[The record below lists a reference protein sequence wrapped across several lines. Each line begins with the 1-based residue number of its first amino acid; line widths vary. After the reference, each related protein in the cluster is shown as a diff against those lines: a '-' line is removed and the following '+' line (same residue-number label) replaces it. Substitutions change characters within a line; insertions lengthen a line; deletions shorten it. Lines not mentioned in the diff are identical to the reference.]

1 MKIELAVIGKTSI
14 GYLKQGIDEYI
25 KRLKH
30 YVPFEIKYIDDIKNT
45 KNISE
50 DQQKRTEGAKI
61 LSLLDKSDFVVLLDE
76 HGKEYTSMQYSS
88 YIQKRML
95 SGAKKVVFVIGGPY
109 GFSQEVYNRANDKI
123 SFSKMTFNHEMIRLI
138 FTEQLYRAYT
148 IINHEPYHHE
158 NALTQICRFWFNR
171 PTANRK

>member
-76 HGKEYTSMQYSS
+76 YGKEYTSMQYSS

-109 GFSQEVYNRANDKI
+109 GFSQEVYDRANDKI

-158 NALTQICRFWFNR
+158 
-171 PTANRK
+171 

>member
-45 KNISE
+45 KNSSE

-95 SGAKKVVFVIGGPY
+95 SGVKKVVFVIGGPY
-109 GFSQEVYNRANDKI
+109 GFSQEVYDRANDKI

-158 NALTQICRFWFNR
+158 
-171 PTANRK
+171 

>member
-95 SGAKKVVFVIGGPY
+95 SGVKKVVFVIGGPY
-109 GFSQEVYNRANDKI
+109 GFSQEVYDRANDKI

-138 FTEQLYRAYT
+138 FT
-148 IINHEPYHHE
+148 
-158 NALTQICRFWFNR
+158 
-171 PTANRK
+171 

>member
-61 LSLLDKSDFVVLLDE
+61 LSLLNKSDFVVLLDE

-109 GFSQEVYNRANDKI
+109 GFSQEVYDRANDKI

-138 FTEQLYRAYT
+138 FMEQLYRAYT

-158 NALTQICRFWFNR
+158 
-171 PTANRK
+171 

>member
-61 LSLLDKSDFVVLLDE
+61 LSLLDKSYFVVLLDE

-109 GFSQEVYNRANDKI
+109 GFSQEVYDRANDKI

-158 NALTQICRFWFNR
+158 
-171 PTANRK
+171 

>member
-50 DQQKRTEGAKI
+50 DQQKRTEGVKI

-109 GFSQEVYNRANDKI
+109 GFSQEVYDRANDKI

-158 NALTQICRFWFNR
+158 
-171 PTANRK
+171 

>member
-50 DQQKRTEGAKI
+50 DQQKRTEGTKI

-95 SGAKKVVFVIGGPY
+95 SGTKKVVFVIGGPY
-109 GFSQEVYNRANDKI
+109 GFSQEVYDRANDKI

-158 NALTQICRFWFNR
+158 
-171 PTANRK
+171 

>member
-25 KRLKH
+25 KRLMH

-76 HGKEYTSMQYSS
+76 RGKEYTSMQYSS

-109 GFSQEVYNRANDKI
+109 GFSQEVYDRANDKI

-158 NALTQICRFWFNR
+158 
-171 PTANRK
+171 

>member
-109 GFSQEVYNRANDKI
+109 GFSQEVYDRANDKI

-148 IINHEPYHHE
+148 IINNEPYHHE
-158 NALTQICRFWFNR
+158 
-171 PTANRK
+171 

>member
-76 HGKEYTSMQYSS
+76 HGKEYTSIQYSS

-109 GFSQEVYNRANDKI
+109 GFSQEMYDRANDKI

-158 NALTQICRFWFNR
+158 
-171 PTANRK
+171 

>member
-76 HGKEYTSMQYSS
+76 HGKEYTSIQYSS

-109 GFSQEVYNRANDKI
+109 GFSQEVYDRANDKI
-123 SFSKMTFNHEMIRLI
+123 TFSKMTFNHEMIRLI

-158 NALTQICRFWFNR
+158 
-171 PTANRK
+171 

>member
-76 HGKEYTSMQYSS
+76 HGKEYTSIQYSS

-95 SGAKKVVFVIGGPY
+95 SGSKKVVFVIGGPY
-109 GFSQEVYNRANDKI
+109 GFSQEVYDRANDKI

-158 NALTQICRFWFNR
+158 
-171 PTANRK
+171 

>member
-76 HGKEYTSMQYSS
+76 HGKEYTSVQYSN

-109 GFSQEVYNRANDKI
+109 GFSQEVYDRANDKI

-158 NALTQICRFWFNR
+158 
-171 PTANRK
+171 

>member
-14 GYLKQGIDEYI
+14 TYLKQGIDEYI

-109 GFSQEVYNRANDKI
+109 GFSQEVYDRANDKI

-158 NALTQICRFWFNR
+158 
-171 PTANRK
+171 

>member
-61 LSLLDKSDFVVLLDE
+61 LSLLDKSDLVVLLDE

-109 GFSQEVYNRANDKI
+109 GFSQEVYDRANDKI

-158 NALTQICRFWFNR
+158 
-171 PTANRK
+171 

>member
-50 DQQKRTEGAKI
+50 DLQKRTEGTKI

-109 GFSQEVYNRANDKI
+109 GFSQEVYDRANDKI

-158 NALTQICRFWFNR
+158 
-171 PTANRK
+171 

>member
-1 MKIELAVIGKTSI
+1 MKIELAVIGKTAI

-76 HGKEYTSMQYSS
+76 HGKEYTSIQYSS

-109 GFSQEVYNRANDKI
+109 GFSQEVYDRANDKI

-158 NALTQICRFWFNR
+158 
-171 PTANRK
+171 

>member
-30 YVPFEIKYIDDIKNT
+30 YVPFEIKYINDIKNT

-95 SGAKKVVFVIGGPY
+95 SGTKKVVFVIGGPY
-109 GFSQEVYNRANDKI
+109 GFSQEVYDRANDKI

-158 NALTQICRFWFNR
+158 
-171 PTANRK
+171 

>member
-50 DQQKRTEGAKI
+50 DRQKRTEGAKI

-109 GFSQEVYNRANDKI
+109 GFSQEVYDRANDKI

-158 NALTQICRFWFNR
+158 
-171 PTANRK
+171 

>member
-61 LSLLDKSDFVVLLDE
+61 LSLLDKSDFVVMLDE

-109 GFSQEVYNRANDKI
+109 GFSQEVYDRANDKI

-158 NALTQICRFWFNR
+158 
-171 PTANRK
+171 

>member
-45 KNISE
+45 KNILE

-76 HGKEYTSMQYSS
+76 HGKEYTSIQYSS

-95 SGAKKVVFVIGGPY
+95 SGSKKVVFVIGGPY
-109 GFSQEVYNRANDKI
+109 GFSQEVYDRANDKI

-158 NALTQICRFWFNR
+158 
-171 PTANRK
+171 

>member
-14 GYLKQGIDEYI
+14 GYLKQGIEEYI

-45 KNISE
+45 KNTSE

-95 SGAKKVVFVIGGPY
+95 SGTKKVVFVIGGPY
-109 GFSQEVYNRANDKI
+109 GFSQEVYDRANDKI

-158 NALTQICRFWFNR
+158 
-171 PTANRK
+171 

>member
-30 YVPFEIKYIDDIKNT
+30 YVPFEIKYIEDIKNT

-109 GFSQEVYNRANDKI
+109 GFSQEVYDRANDKI

-158 NALTQICRFWFNR
+158 
-171 PTANRK
+171 

>member
-61 LSLLDKSDFVVLLDE
+61 LSLLDKSNFVVLLDE

-95 SGAKKVVFVIGGPY
+95 SGTKKVVFVIGGPY
-109 GFSQEVYNRANDKI
+109 GFSQEVYDRANDKI

-158 NALTQICRFWFNR
+158 
-171 PTANRK
+171 

>member
-14 GYLKQGIDEYI
+14 VYLKQGIDEYI

-50 DQQKRTEGAKI
+50 DQQKRTEGTKI

-95 SGAKKVVFVIGGPY
+95 SGTKKVVFVIGGPY
-109 GFSQEVYNRANDKI
+109 GFSQEVYDRANDKI

-158 NALTQICRFWFNR
+158 
-171 PTANRK
+171 

>member
-45 KNISE
+45 QNISE

-95 SGAKKVVFVIGGPY
+95 SGVKKVVFVIGGPY
-109 GFSQEVYNRANDKI
+109 GFSQEVYDRANDKI

-158 NALTQICRFWFNR
+158 
-171 PTANRK
+171 

>member
-61 LSLLDKSDFVVLLDE
+61 LSLLNKSDFVVLLDE

-109 GFSQEVYNRANDKI
+109 GFSQEVYDRANDKI

-158 NALTQICRFWFNR
+158 
-171 PTANRK
+171 

>member
-76 HGKEYTSMQYSS
+76 HGKEYTSVQYSS

-95 SGAKKVVFVIGGPY
+95 SGVKKVVFVIGGPY
-109 GFSQEVYNRANDKI
+109 GFSQEVYDRANDKI

-158 NALTQICRFWFNR
+158 
-171 PTANRK
+171 

>member
-61 LSLLDKSDFVVLLDE
+61 LSQLDKSDFVVLLDE

-95 SGAKKVVFVIGGPY
+95 SGVKKVVFVIGGPY
-109 GFSQEVYNRANDKI
+109 GFSQEVYDRANDKI
-123 SFSKMTFNHEMIRLI
+123 SFSKMTFNHEIIRLI

-158 NALTQICRFWFNR
+158 
-171 PTANRK
+171 

>member
-1 MKIELAVIGKTSI
+1 MKIELAVIGKNSI

-109 GFSQEVYNRANDKI
+109 GFSQEVYDRANDKI

-158 NALTQICRFWFNR
+158 
-171 PTANRK
+171 

>member
-61 LSLLDKSDFVVLLDE
+61 LSLLDKLDFVVLLDE

-109 GFSQEVYNRANDKI
+109 GFSQEVYDRANDKI

-158 NALTQICRFWFNR
+158 
-171 PTANRK
+171 

>member
-61 LSLLDKSDFVVLLDE
+61 LSLFDKSDFVVLLDE
-76 HGKEYTSMQYSS
+76 HGKEYTSIQYSS

-109 GFSQEVYNRANDKI
+109 GFSQDVYDRANDKI

-158 NALTQICRFWFNR
+158 
-171 PTANRK
+171 

>member
-95 SGAKKVVFVIGGPY
+95 SGAKKVVFVIGGPF
-109 GFSQEVYNRANDKI
+109 GFSQEVYDRANDKI

-148 IINHEPYHHE
+148 IINHEPYHH
-158 NALTQICRFWFNR
+158 
-171 PTANRK
+171 K

>member
-14 GYLKQGIDEYI
+14 GYLKQGIEEYI

-109 GFSQEVYNRANDKI
+109 GFSQEVYDRANDKI

-148 IINHEPYHHE
+148 IINYEPYHHE
-158 NALTQICRFWFNR
+158 
-171 PTANRK
+171 

>member
-109 GFSQEVYNRANDKI
+109 GFSQEVYDRANDKI

-138 FTEQLYRAYT
+138 FTEQLYRA
-148 IINHEPYHHE
+148 
-158 NALTQICRFWFNR
+158 
-171 PTANRK
+171 

>member
-88 YIQKRML
+88 YIQKQML

-109 GFSQEVYNRANDKI
+109 GFSQEVYARANDKI

-158 NALTQICRFWFNR
+158 
-171 PTANRK
+171 

>member
-109 GFSQEVYNRANDKI
+109 GFSQEVYDRANDNI

-158 NALTQICRFWFNR
+158 
-171 PTANRK
+171 

>member
-95 SGAKKVVFVIGGPY
+95 SGAKKVVFVIGCPY
-109 GFSQEVYNRANDKI
+109 GFSQEVYDRANDKI

-158 NALTQICRFWFNR
+158 
-171 PTANRK
+171 

>member
-88 YIQKRML
+88 YIQTRML
-95 SGAKKVVFVIGGPY
+95 SGVKKVVFVIGGPY
-109 GFSQEVYNRANDKI
+109 GFSQEVYDRANDKI

-158 NALTQICRFWFNR
+158 
-171 PTANRK
+171 